1 MKWEEQIMKS
11 KSYCFNKTIFKK
23 NLSHFWPLWA
33 LYTGYLILVLPVNLW
48 LTMSGYSQWDTYT
61 QVQRQLTALG
71 NTMQLAMNPIMTF
84 VFAALTIMAVFSYLY
99 SPKNAN
105 MVHALPVNRLE
116 LFVTNL

>member
-61 QVQRQLTALG
+61 QVQRQLTAHSSSHHL
-71 NTMQLAMNPIMTF
+71 QQQ
-84 VFAALTIMAVFSYLY
+84 
-99 SPKNAN
+99 
-105 MVHALPVNRLE
+105 
-116 LFVTNL
+116 